1 MDWTPTEMQ
10 TAIKGLAA
18 QILQDDPT
26 NWDALVDADLLGVED
41 LLDQVTLLIEVGK
54 TGARVP
60 VLETLMLAWPLS
72 RDGAEGVLTG
82 ALLEEG
88 SRDLARPTTQ
98 VSDGRLH
105 GSKVCVPAV
114 DRASRLVLT
123 AGDGI
128 YVVDRTEITVE
139 PQVGTN
145 DDPLGRVVL
154 DGCPGERLAGL
165 DLVPA
170 WRQRVDLGIAAVQ
183 YGLAKTAVRLT
194 AAYVRER
201 KQFGRAI
208 GTFQAVSQRAADA
221 WIDLQ
226 ALEVV
231 LLQAAWRVQEGLEA
245 ERQVRIARWWAA
257 EATHRIVAAAQ
268 HLHGGFGFD
277 RDYPLHRYFLTAKQ
291 LEFVLGGANAQL
303 HALGEL
309 VARDGGIGAAPVAQ
323 QVGGQA

>member
-1 MDWTPTEMQ
+1 
-10 TAIKGLAA
+10 
-18 QILQDDPT
+18 
-26 NWDALVDADLLGVED
+26 
-41 LLDQVTLLIEVGK
+41 
-54 TGARVP
+54 
-60 VLETLMLAWPLS
+60 
-72 RDGAEGVLTG
+72 
-82 ALLEEG
+82 
-88 SRDLARPTTQ
+88 
-98 VSDGRLH
+98 
-105 GSKVCVPAV
+105 
-114 DRASRLVLT
+114 
-123 AGDGI
+123 
-128 YVVDRTEITVE
+128 
-139 PQVGTN
+139 VGTN